1 MSKEWVYTALNPRG
15 VQPAVPVMPPSP
27 RLDSL
32 NGKVV
37 YCVSQHVRG
46 TDTFVKK
53 VVERLPEHAPG
64 VTAVYVDKPDF
75 FSTDVSELWD
85 EIAEKASALI
95 YAAAA

>member
-53 VVERLPEHAPG
+53 VVE
-64 VTAVYVDKPDF
+64 
-75 FSTDVSELWD
+75 
-85 EIAEKASALI
+85 
-95 YAAAA
+95 